1 MTYIIYFLFFV
12 LGVSTVKTFDFLFN
26 LGCSVLI
33 LKGAELTALNII
45 VTLAEDVSF
54 MREIKYANLK
64 RAGSSDSEVEIIKLV
79 DDQTLQNW
87 KDSVIKKIITAYPH
101 SYRERLAYQD
111 WKGALKYLDY
121 LAKNKKL
128 DF

>member
-12 LGVSTVKTFDFLFN
+12 LVVSTVKAFDFLFN
-26 LGCSVLI
+26 VGCSVLI
-33 LKGAELTALNII
+33 LKAAELTALNII

-54 MREIKYANLK
+54 MREIKYMNLK
-64 RAGSSDSEVEIIKLV
+64 KAGSKESEIQIVKMI

-87 KDSVIKKIITAYPH
+87 KDSVIKKIINAYPH

-121 LAKNKKL
+121 LAKNKKT
-128 DF
+128 